1 MIADPK
7 FFPSGMAGLGEWV
20 HNLTVPGK
28 GTVMKYGLY
37 TSRGDQQRDRNR

>member
-7 FFPSGMAGLGEWV
+7 FFPSGMVGLGEWV

-28 GTVMKYGLY
+28 GKVMKFGLY
-37 TSRGDQQRDRNR
+37 TSRGD